1 MLLILFLII
10 RKQFWDDS
18 RQKRWK
24 SKNWEIS
31 RRAQVRPGHE
41 WGAEKDFS
49 TFFAWV
55 EKRQITYSDTILYPA
70 TISAQRRRSQ
80 ICVNEPRQS
89 SWSIFDA
96 SSDPTPPPPLE
107 SSRESTNFLRD
118 HFSFA
123 LNFLFARLWK
133 SESLKGVKSDQECGT
148 GDCHAAAAAA
158 A

>member
-1 MLLILFLII
+1 MLLASNSLSNYQKTVLRWQRTEEVEKQKQRKLQTSASPTGTWMRCRKRLFCL
-10 RKQFWDDS
+10 S
-18 RQKRWK
+18 WK
-24 SKNWEIS
+24 SL
-31 RRAQVRPGHE
+31 
-41 WGAEKDFS
+41 
-49 TFFAWV
+49 
-55 EKRQITYSDTILYPA
+55 ITYSDTTLYPA

-96 SSDPTPPPPLE
+96 SSDPLSPPPLE

-148 GDCHAAAAAA
+148 GECHDAAAA
-158 A
+158 